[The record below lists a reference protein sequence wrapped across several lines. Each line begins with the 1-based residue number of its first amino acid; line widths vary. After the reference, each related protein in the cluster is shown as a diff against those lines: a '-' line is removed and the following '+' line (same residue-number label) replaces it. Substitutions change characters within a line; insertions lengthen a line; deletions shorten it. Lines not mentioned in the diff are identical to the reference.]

1 MENKIKLLI
10 VDDEENIRELMKLHF
25 NRRGFS
31 VLTANSGLQAVT
43 CAKENSPHIMLLDKR
58 MPEMD
63 GIEALG
69 NIRGFNQDIKVII
82 ISGDELDSDTSFK
95 IKELNVAAYLLKPV
109 DIADLDNILSKITS
123 M

>member
-82 ISGDELDSDTSFK
+82 ISGDELDSDTQSQ
-95 IKELNVAAYLLKPV
+95 IKELNVSAYMLKPV
-109 DIADLDNILSKITS
+109 DIADLDNVIGKITS